1 MRFLF
6 SVIDSATGTAT
17 KEEMS
22 AIDAFNAQ
30 LRATGAFIFACGLSS
45 LESALVIDNRNGV
58 NHVSEGPLHDSHEY
72 ISGFWII
79 EAKSADEARSLA
91 TSASL
96 ACNRRVELRALL

>member
-6 SVIDSATGTAT
+6 SVIDSSTGSATA
-17 KEEMS
+17 EEMS
-22 AIDAFNAQ
+22 AIDTFNDG
-30 LRATGAFIFACGLSS
+30 LRQRGQFIFACGLSS

-58 NHVSEGPLHDSHEY
+58 NLVSEGPLHDSHEY

-79 EAKSADEARSLA
+79 EAKSADEARALA
-91 TSASL
+91 EGASL